1 MSEYTKQLS
10 AEELIAWL
18 ASDYMELSHDKV
30 LIQRNEHMNVC
41 REWLEHN
48 IWSKCNDAAN
58 SNEESN
64 L

>member
-1 MSEYTKQLS
+1 MSDYTKSLG
-10 AEELIAWL
+10 AEELIAWI

-30 LIQRNEHMNVC
+30 LIQRNEHMKVC
-41 REWLEHN
+41 REWLEYN
-48 IWSKCNDAAN
+48 IWSKSDAKN